1 MSKEWNVKIDDRMH
15 NIELKGRKLKVNGE
29 TLKLRK
35 YRKKTGLVHEEY
47 EIPVGSKN
55 ALLVLRNMGG
65 TVLVI
70 DNKDCATGEE
80 YVPMKVPGWAYI
92 FIVLHCVNFI
102 NGALGACLA
111 VVGITL
117 TASISSNRKMNV
129 FIRVILDLV
138 ILVLAVL
145 AVIAIALMIGQGLYG
160 YF

>member
-1 MSKEWNVKIDDRMH
+1 MSKEWNVKIDDRMY

-29 TLKLRK
+29 NLKLRK

-70 DNKDCATGEE
+70 DDKDCATGEE
-80 YVPMKVPGWAYI
+80 YVPVKIPGWAYI

-102 NGALGACLA
+102 NGALGAFLA
-111 VVGITL
+111 VVGISL
-117 TASISSNRKMNV
+117 TASVSSNRKMNV
-129 FIRVILDLV
+129 LIRVILDFV
-138 ILVLAVL
+138 ILVLAAL
-145 AVIAIALMIGQGLYG
+145 AILAIAFMLA
-160 YF
+160 

>member
-1 MSKEWNVKIDDRMH
+1 MSKEWNVKIDDRMY

-29 TLKLRK
+29 NLKLRK

-55 ALLVLRNMGG
+55 ALLLLRNMGG

-80 YVPMKVPGWAYI
+80 YVPVKIPGWAYI
-92 FIVLHCVNFI
+92 FIVLHCVGFI
-102 NGALGACLA
+102 GGAIGACLA

-117 TASISSNRKMNV
+117 TASVSSNRKMNV

-138 ILVLAVL
+138 ILVLAAL
-145 AVIAIALMIGQGLYG
+145 AILAIALMLA
-160 YF
+160 

>member
-1 MSKEWNVKIDDRMH
+1 MSKEWNLKIDDRMY

-29 TLKLRK
+29 NLKLRK

-70 DNKDCATGEE
+70 DDKDCATGEE
-80 YVPMKVPGWAYI
+80 YVPVKIPGWAYI
-92 FIVLHCVNFI
+92 FIVLHCVSFTG
-102 NGALGACLA
+102 GALGAFLA

-117 TASISSNRKMNV
+117 TASVSSNRKLNV
-129 FIRVILDLV
+129 FIRVLLDLV
-138 ILVLAVL
+138 ILIFAALAIL
-145 AVIAIALMIGQGLYG
+145 GIAFMVYDLG
-160 YF
+160 

>member
-15 NIELKGRKLKVNGE
+15 NIELKGRKLKVDGE
-29 TLKLRK
+29 NIKLRK

-80 YVPMKVPGWAYI
+80 YVPVKIPGWAYI

-102 NGALGACLA
+102 NGALGAFLA
-111 VVGITL
+111 VIGITL
-117 TASISSNRKMNV
+117 TASVSSNRKINV
-129 FIRVILDLV
+129 FIRVLLDLV

-145 AVIAIALMIGQGLYG
+145 AVLGIALMLV
-160 YF
+160 

>member
-1 MSKEWNVKIDDRMH
+1 MSKSWSVKIDDQTYDV
-15 NIELKGRKLKVNGE
+15 ELKGRKLKVNGE
-29 TLKLRK
+29 NIKLRK

-80 YVPMKVPGWAYI
+80 YVPMKIPGWAYI
-92 FIVLHCVNFI
+92 FIVLHFLNFL
-102 NGALGACLA
+102 NGALGVLLGFI
-111 VVGITL
+111 GITL
-117 TASISSNRKMNV
+117 TASVSSNRKMNV
-129 FIRVILDLV
+129 VIRVLLDLV

-145 AVIAIALMIGQGLYG
+145 AIFGIALMLV
-160 YF
+160 

>member
-15 NIELKGRKLKVNGE
+15 NIELKGRKLKVDGE
-29 TLKLRK
+29 NIKLRK

-80 YVPMKVPGWAYI
+80 YVPVKIPGWAYI
-92 FIVLHCVNFI
+92 FIVLHCLNFA
-102 NGALGACLA
+102 NGALGTFLA

-117 TASISSNRKMNV
+117 TASVSSNRKMNV
-129 FIRVILDLV
+129 LIRVLLDLV

-145 AVIAIALMIGQGLYG
+145 AVFSIALMLA
-160 YF
+160 